1 MTPLLDSVKD
11 NASILELIEFA
22 GQLGALLSYV
32 QLIDLPESQL
42 PRRITVSQTVFE
54 PSVRRTD
61 DLQRNALGRKRRK
74 N

>member
-42 PRRITVSQTVFE
+42 PRRITVPQTVFE
-54 PSVRRTD
+54 PSVRRAD